1 MVVDTFTAL
10 PAFRPLLI
18 FSSLLVLKMGAV
30 AFATANARRK
40 ARVVVNPEDIGVNP
54 GAHAEAQEAPATA
67 RTKRA
72 HMNDVEN
79 IPGFLALA
87 TIFTLAGGSSTAAWA
102 YFAVYFAARTLHTIF
117 YLSEV
122 QPFRTAAFAVG
133 QLAQLGLI
141 VQLLLK
147 GIRG

>member
-40 ARVVVNPEDIGVNP
+40 AQVVVNPEDIGVNP
-54 GAHAEAQEAPATA
+54 GAHAEAQEAATTA

-87 TIFTLAGGSSTAAWA
+87 TIFTPLAAATCSAGTTPCSASTSSTRLRRSS
-102 YFAVYFAARTLHTIF
+102 AR
-117 YLSEV
+117 SGK
-122 QPFRTAAFAVG
+122 RR
-133 QLAQLGLI
+133 GL
-141 VQLLLK
+141 
-147 GIRG
+147 